1 MIETLF
7 TVALLEL
14 FIGGGGRLIEIGP
27 GTLRMALF
35 VPCALIGLA
44 ALIAARRITS
54 GQRLALIMVLAY
66 LTVHLS
72 GLIVGSIRGRDVGD
86 MLTELQQ
93 SLYWLAAP
101 FFALVLQTPRMV
113 TRSAKLVQIS
123 GVLLALGYLGVL
135 IGSALGY
142 INFVALYG
150 RLADSGEFVG
160 RGENLFVYKGFLYL
174 GIAIVFLVAGRG
186 RYWRTLAVVVAIAL
200 ALTLTRGFL
209 LATSFAVL
217 LMLLMEGRKSTF
229 VLGLLLVFAA
239 AIVVW
244 EYIPLQSGGTTTE
257 SRFEASNNQRI
268 VDTMYVADKLSW
280 RTIIVGEGFGSPI
293 NDRPMI
299 ENTFLF
305 VFWKLGLAGVVFWLS
320 PIVLCTYYYLR
331 VPRGEPY
338 RLAGA
343 YYFGV
348 VLVYVQTL
356 TNPYL
361 NNPIGLSFVMLALFS
376 LRTLSAPGMVARGRP
391 PAPILPSVSPAASS
405 HEHANLGGGR

>member
-1 MIETLF
+1 MIEGLF
-7 TVALLEL
+7 TVVLLEL
-14 FIGGGGRLIEIGP
+14 FIGGSGRLIEIGP

-35 VPCALIGLA
+35 VPCALIGLS
-44 ALIAARRITS
+44 ALVATRRITS
-54 GQRLALIMVLAY
+54 GQKLALMMVLAY
-66 LTVHLS
+66 LGVHLW
-72 GLIVGSIRGRDVGD
+72 GLVVGSIRGRDASD

-113 TRSAKLVQIS
+113 RRSAALVQIS
-123 GVLLALGYLGVL
+123 GVLLALAYLGVL

-142 INFVALYG
+142 IDFVALYG
-150 RLADSGEFVG
+150 RLADSGEVVG

-174 GIAIVFLVAGRG
+174 GVAIVFLVAGRG
-186 RYWRTLAVVVAIAL
+186 RYWRTLTVLVAIAL

-217 LMLLMEGRKSTF
+217 LMLLMEGRKATL
-229 VLGLLLVFAA
+229 VLGLLLVFASA
-239 AIVVW
+239 FVVW
-244 EYIPLQSGGTTTE
+244 EYLPSQSADTSTE

-268 VDTMYVADKLSW
+268 VDTVYVADNLSW
-280 RTIIVGEGFGSPI
+280 RTFTVGEGFGSLI
-293 NDRPMI
+293 NGRALI

-305 VFWKLGLAGVVFWLS
+305 IFWKLGLAGVVFWLS
-320 PIVLCTYYYLR
+320 PIVLCTHYFLR
-331 VPRGEPY
+331 VPRGESH
-338 RLAGA
+338 RLAAA

-348 VLVYVQTL
+348 VLIYVQTL

-376 LRTLSAPGMVARGRP
+376 LRTLSAPGMPARMSP
-391 PAPILPSVSPAASS
+391 PAPDLFPVARAS
-405 HEHANLGGGR
+405 AR